1 MCCVVYLCVLICI
14 YKVEKGGEQMEFYT
28 MKQIAEM
35 MNVHPNTVQKWVS
48 AGKLQHYKIGQ
59 SVRIRKED
67 LESFLSEY
75 KKGENE

>member
-1 MCCVVYLCVLICI
+1 MYLYVVICI

-48 AGKLQHYKIGQ
+48 TEKLQHYKIGQ
-59 SVRIRKED
+59 SVRVNKDD
-67 LESFLSEY
+67 LDSFLSEY
-75 KKGENE
+75 KRGEEK

>member
-1 MCCVVYLCVLICI
+1 
-14 YKVEKGGEQMEFYT
+14 